1 MRPGRQVRVTGQEA
15 IRSGADRK
23 RMNEHSEPTR
33 AREGGGRNRH
43 VHAMG
48 VRGPAETDWME
59 KGYNVTERTSLRSS
73 RQ

>member
-43 VHAMG
+43 VHATRWVCAVQQRLIGWRKDTM
-48 VRGPAETDWME
+48 
-59 KGYNVTERTSLRSS
+59 
-73 RQ
+73 